1 MELRDEALSMSAPR
15 DGLLDNLRDALED
28 LDWRN
33 LQLADRILAPYHLTL
48 PQLAVLTILDRI
60 GPNVEMSRIAT
71 RTGLPP
77 STITS
82 IMDRLLLRHYVERR
96 HHPDDRRR
104 VTGSITDEG
113 RAVVE
118 ELRQQ
123 RRQIITHLL
132 GALSDEE
139 LRVLWH
145 LVDRW
150 LSFSQDQLSE
160 VEEERA

>member
-1 MELRDEALSMSAPR
+1 MDLRDEAMSTAATR

-33 LQLADRILAPYHLTL
+33 LQLADRILAPYQLTL

-82 IMDRLLLRHYVERR
+82 IMDRLLLRRFVERR

-104 VTGSITDEG
+104 VTGSITDDG

-132 GALSDEE
+132 SSLSDDE
-139 LRVLWH
+139 LQVLWH
-145 LVDRW
+145 LVERW
-150 LSFSQDQLSE
+150 LSFSQDQLNQ
-160 VEEERA
+160 VAEERA

>member
-1 MELRDEALSMSAPR
+1 MELRDEARSSTDSR

-33 LQLADRILAPYHLTL
+33 LQLADRILAPYQLTL

-82 IMDRLLLRHYVERR
+82 IIDRLLLRRVGERR
-96 HHPDDRRR
+96 HHPDDRPR
-104 VTGSITDEG
+104 VTGSITDDA
-113 RAVVE
+113 RALVE
-118 ELRQQ
+118 DLRQQ
-123 RRQIITHLL
+123 RPQIITNRRGSL
-132 GALSDEE
+132 
-139 LRVLWH
+139 
-145 LVDRW
+145 
-150 LSFSQDQLSE
+150 
-160 VEEERA
+160 

>member
-1 MELRDEALSMSAPR
+1 MELRDEARSSTDSR

-33 LQLADRILAPYHLTL
+33 LQLADRILAPYQLTL

-82 IMDRLLLRHYVERR
+82 IMDRLLLRRFVERR

-104 VTGSITDEG
+104 VTGSITDDG

-118 ELRQQ
+118 ELREQ
-123 RRQIITHLL
+123 RRKIITDLL
-132 GALSDEE
+132 GSLSDDE

-150 LSFSQDQLSE
+150 LSFSEDQLSQ
-160 VEEERA
+160 VDDHA

>member
-1 MELRDEALSMSAPR
+1 MELRDEARSSTDSR

-33 LQLADRILAPYHLTL
+33 LQLADRILAPYQLTL

-71 RTGLPP
+71 RTDLPP

-82 IMDRLLLRHYVERR
+82 IMDRLLLRRFVERR

-104 VTGSITDEG
+104 VTGSITDDG

-118 ELRQQ
+118 ELREQ
-123 RRQIITHLL
+123 RRKIITDLL
-132 GALSDEE
+132 GSLSDDE

-150 LSFSQDQLSE
+150 LSFSEDQLSQ
-160 VEEERA
+160 VDDHA